1 MSSYIAKRFATVKA
15 RQRPLREKAHLVE
28 EVNKNLRS
36 WYKTLSPDLQIAFPV
51 DTKKIPRG
59 LCAEHLMYLHLSYY
73 GNLAAIHSILVVKS
87 QIEASSDALVETSR
101 NIILITR
108 SISLDAVAP
117 VWLFFYYPLLGMINM
132 FASIL
137 KSPAG
142 VATEKD
148 MGVIDMAAGYFAYL
162 DYSTDAV
169 LSFDLVKNLAQ

>member
-15 RQRPLREKAHLVE
+15 RQRPLREKAHLIE

-36 WYKTLSPDLQIAFPV
+36 WYKTLSPDVRIAFPV

-59 LCAEHLMYLHLSYY
+59 LCAEHLM
-73 GNLAAIHSILVVKS
+73 
-87 QIEASSDALVETSR
+87 
-101 NIILITR
+101 
-108 SISLDAVAP
+108 
-117 VWLFFYYPLLGMINM
+117 LFFYYPLLGMINM

-148 MGVIDMAAGYFAYL
+148 MGVIDMAADYSAYL